1 MIIITTVIIIIVII
15 IINNIINLGDH
26 CHQYYHNYH
35 QHDIMSIIIITIIIF
50 LCTVNGKGEWSLHD
64 LEVGE
69 VQNLHKIS
77 NVGGCQLREKLA
89 RGGNWAMFRF
99 KAMRT
104 IARLGVKRASGAHAA
119 ASSSPSSWSAM
130 ISFQKLYTNT
140 VSWEIDSVKVMMRI
154 ILWGMWNRADLTKAL
169 SFYSSHAHAMLDA
182 WINCQLIHSKYFH
195 RWFMIINRDHS

>member
-99 KAMRT
+99 KAVGT
-104 IARLGVKRASGAHAA
+104 IARFSGRGPCG
-119 ASSSPSSWSAM
+119 SIIIIIIM
-130 ISFQKLYTNT
+130 ISYAKPSEILYVLCFPLKSPNSPFCLLMFTHGP
-140 VSWEIDSVKVMMRI
+140 S
-154 ILWGMWNRADLTKAL
+154 
-169 SFYSSHAHAMLDA
+169 
-182 WINCQLIHSKYFH
+182 
-195 RWFMIINRDHS
+195 

>member
-1 MIIITTVIIIIVII
+1 
-15 IINNIINLGDH
+15 
-26 CHQYYHNYH
+26 
-35 QHDIMSIIIITIIIF
+35 MSIIITTIIIF

-104 IARLGVKRASGAHAA
+104 IARLGVKRAVFRAGAMRGSIIIIIIIMINDHCYYNTFRCLAIEA
-119 ASSSPSSWSAM
+119 VKAFKDYILLPVHGQDSDVFQLPSRAVLRPFKAKAHTSW
-130 ISFQKLYTNT
+130 
-140 VSWEIDSVKVMMRI
+140 
-154 ILWGMWNRADLTKAL
+154 
-169 SFYSSHAHAMLDA
+169 AHTSCTD
-182 WINCQLIHSKYFH
+182 FEV
-195 RWFMIINRDHS
+195 

>member
-1 MIIITTVIIIIVII
+1 
-15 IINNIINLGDH
+15 
-26 CHQYYHNYH
+26 
-35 QHDIMSIIIITIIIF
+35 MSIIIITIIIF

-104 IARLGVKRASGAHAA
+104 IARLGVKRAVFRAGA
-119 ASSSPSSWSAM
+119 
-130 ISFQKLYTNT
+130 
-140 VSWEIDSVKVMMRI
+140 MRQHPHHHHH
-154 ILWGMWNRADLTKAL
+154 D
-169 SFYSSHAHAMLDA
+169 
-182 WINCQLIHSKYFH
+182 QL
-195 RWFMIINRDHS
+195 